1 MSLTVNEYFE
11 TINGHSLYV
20 KNVFI
25 DKDAPALIMLHGSSY
40 PAHVVYDISVPDY
53 NIIDYYANLGYNVF
67 CVDMVGFGK
76 SSMPDWIKPTKFS
89 TIDVI
94 DILRDFVARINHRQ
108 VVFMGKCWGAVV
120 GMMLSQQVK
129 IDALV
134 LLNPVCNLPNPAD
147 PLPTIPTGRAYFI
160 KSSTDIIQ
168 RWSKSIPANKLA
180 EVVTPEVQAD
190 VERKLATMDKTL
202 SEGRYRAPAFTHY
215 DMVAYKQS
223 NGSQLDIS
231 KIDTPTFVLAA
242 DYDYRKPYA
251 EEVYRRL
258 TAKKAMLT
266 VESSHWAIVE
276 QHRKLIHRS
285 IHAFIHEHL

>member
-1 MSLTVNEYFE
+1 MSLIVKEYFE
-11 TINGHSLYV
+11 NINGHSIFV

-25 DKDAPALIMLHGSSY
+25 DKDSPALIMLHGSSY
-40 PAHVVYDISVPDY
+40 PAHIVYDISVPDY
-53 NIIDYYANLGYNVF
+53 NVIDYYASIGYNVY
-67 CVDMVGFGK
+67 CIDMVGFGK
-76 SSMPDWIKPTKFS
+76 SSMPNWIRPTKFTTS
-89 TIDVI
+89 DVV
-94 DILRDFVARINHRQ
+94 DILQEFIVRINHQ
-108 VVFMGKCWGAVV
+108 QIVVMGKCWGAVV

-129 IDALV
+129 LDALV

-168 RWSKSIPANKLA
+168 RWSNSIPANKLA
-180 EVVTPEVQAD
+180 DVVNPKVQAE
-190 VERKLATMDKTL
+190 VERKLATVDRTL

-223 NGSQLDIS
+223 SGIKFDIS
-231 KIDTPTFVLAA
+231 KITAPTFVLAA

-251 EEVYRRL
+251 VEVYCRL

-266 VESSHWAIVE
+266 VDSSHWAIVE

-285 IHAFIHEHL
+285 IHAFIHENL